1 MLQFTGLVIENFGP
15 FKGTQTVDFVDADGV
30 TIIWG
35 NNGRGKTTLLNII
48 RYALFGK
55 YQNRRGVDV
64 DLPSLAN
71 LEGKKDGKYD
81 FKVVLKMLND
91 GIHYELTRQ
100 YVVRKGII
108 NPQRNDDYEE
118 HVFLK
123 KEGAILSPDQREHE
137 LNLIMP
143 SEVSRFFLFDGEL
156 LQEYEE
162 LLMEGTQTGATIKES
177 IEQILGVPVLTNGAI
192 DTNSALEEYRKEK
205 NKIAQSNAQTQK
217 IASQMS
223 VLEAEK
229 QEQAVELERLKG
241 ELTIELDTKA
251 KLEDE
256 AQQSEHVSSLLKSLD
271 DLDATI
277 EEKKASREA
286 ILTNIVVA
294 TGEAWKGLVS
304 SRVELMLTA
313 IESQLKDLEDRES
326 AHKVASHFMKEMKAA
341 AEKHH
346 CHLCDQD
353 IPDEKLE
360 ELIKRITDAS
370 SEYGGLSDDEIKA
383 LHELRVRKSTLQ
395 SMKADSKKEIL
406 ELLEAQLS
414 TLEVEIDDAERQR
427 KTVREELERHGDV
440 EELSKGAK
448 ENVKQLANC
457 LKKIDNLRDGI
468 QLEKDKIKEVESA
481 LATLEDKLNK
491 VSTDSETQIA
501 KRKVELCEAINRIFE
516 EGIASYRDKLK
527 DDVERDAT
535 ELFVQISNDPDYTS
549 LKINDNYGL
558 YMVHS
563 SGEIVPLRSA
573 GFEHVVALSLIGAL
587 HKNAP
592 LRGPIIMDSPFGRL
606 DPTHKSNITKVL
618 PKMSEQIVLLAYTH
632 EIDEQTA
639 RDTLGPELKREYRL
653 QRYTSFNT
661 QIELQ

>member
-639 RDTLGPELKREYRL
+639 RDTLGSELKREYRL

>member
-256 AQQSEHVSSLLKSLD
+256 AQQSEHVSSLINSLD

-286 ILTNIVVA
+286 ILTSIVVA

-383 LHELRVRKSTLQ
+383 LQELRVRKSTLQ

-527 DDVERDAT
+527 ADVERDAT

-661 QIELQ
+661 QIEMQ